1 MHPGAMCK
9 SKTGRR
15 SLTDQILTLCMS
27 GRFGV
32 REAIAEAIKH
42 QRARERRPIRWGR
55 MHGQRARQPSVQ
67 PWRAHRV
74 RDRGKGW
81 NYPTPR

>member
-1 MHPGAMCK
+1 MQPEAMCK
-9 SKTGRR
+9 SETGRR

-55 MHGQRARQPSVQ
+55 MHGQRPPAVCPALASTQGERAR
-67 PWRAHRV
+67 
-74 RDRGKGW
+74 
-81 NYPTPR
+81 

>member
-1 MHPGAMCK
+1 MHPGVMCK
-9 SKTGRR
+9 SKTGKR

-32 REAIAEAIKH
+32 REAIAEAIRH

-55 MHGQRARQPSVQ
+55 MHGQRPPAVCPALASTQGERS
-67 PWRAHRV
+67 R
-74 RDRGKGW
+74 
-81 NYPTPR
+81 

>member
-1 MHPGAMCK
+1 MHPEAMCK
-9 SKTGRR
+9 SETVRR

-42 QRARERRPIRWGR
+42 QRAR
-55 MHGQRARQPSVQ
+55 
-67 PWRAHRV
+67 
-74 RDRGKGW
+74 GKTAAPLGASAW
-81 NYPTPR
+81 AAPASRLSSPGEHPG

>member
-9 SKTGRR
+9 SETGRR

-55 MHGQRARQPSVQ
+55 IHGQRPPVVCPALASTQGERS
-67 PWRAHRV
+67 R
-74 RDRGKGW
+74 
-81 NYPTPR
+81 

>member
-1 MHPGAMCK
+1 MRPGAMCK
-9 SKTGRR
+9 SETGRR

-27 GRFGV
+27 ERFGV

-55 MHGQRARQPSVQ
+55 LHGQRPPAVCPALASTQGEKSR
-67 PWRAHRV
+67 
-74 RDRGKGW
+74 
-81 NYPTPR
+81 

>member
-1 MHPGAMCK
+1 MHPEAMCK
-9 SKTGRR
+9 SETVRR

-55 MHGQRARQPSVQ
+55 LHGRRLPAVCPALASTQGERSR
-67 PWRAHRV
+67 
-74 RDRGKGW
+74 
-81 NYPTPR
+81 

>member
-1 MHPGAMCK
+1 MRPGAMCK
-9 SKTGRR
+9 SETGRR

-27 GRFGV
+27 ERFGV

-55 MHGQRARQPSVQ
+55 MHGQRPPAVCPALASTQGERS
-67 PWRAHRV
+67 R
-74 RDRGKGW
+74 
-81 NYPTPR
+81 